1 MLNFPKHWLRPDAV
15 SSALLPASWLFAAV
29 SAARRALYGAG
40 ILRSTRLRV
49 PVIVVGNVTV
59 GGTGKTPLVLALL
72 EDLRRS
78 GRRPG
83 VILRGYGA
91 AAAGVAEVCAGD
103 DPRAAGDEAVLLAVR
118 SGCPVFR
125 GRDRV
130 AAASALLERH
140 PDCDLIVS
148 DDGLQHYR
156 LARDIEIAVEDARGH
171 GNGRMLPAGPLREPG
186 NRKVDALV
194 LNGEPHPERAA
205 AIARLKY
212 FRMQLVPDGWYE
224 LGKAPIEVEHSIDP
238 KALAGARLHALA
250 GIGAPQRFFRTL
262 EELGIRA
269 VEHAFPDHHAFSADD
284 LRFDAC
290 DAVLMTEKDAVKC
303 LQLARPVPCYV
314 LRVQARLDPSFFEFI
329 RTRLQGVRHGHPAA

>member
-1 MLNFPKHWLRPDAV
+1 MLNTYPEHWLRATAL
-15 SSALLPASWLFAAV
+15 SSALLPVSWLFTAA
-29 SAARRALYGAG
+29 SAARRALYEARV
-40 ILRSTRLRV
+40 LASTRLPV
-49 PVIVVGNVTV
+49 PVIVIGNVTV

-83 VILRGYGA
+83 TVLRGYGA
-91 AAAGVAEVCAGD
+91 AVAGVAEVRAGD
-103 DPRAAGDEAVLLAVR
+103 DPREAGDEAVLLAAR

-125 GRDRV
+125 GRER
-130 AAASALLERH
+130 AATARALLERY
-140 PDCDLIVS
+140 PDCDVVVS

-186 NRKVDALV
+186 SRSVDALV
-194 LNGEPHPERAA
+194 INGEPHPARAE
-205 AIARLKY
+205 AIAKLKH

-224 LGKAPIEVEHSIDP
+224 LGEPERGVDP

-262 EELGIRA
+262 EELGISA
-269 VEHAFPDHHAFSADD
+269 FEHAFPDHHAFIAED
-284 LRFDAC
+284 LLFDAC

-303 LQLARPVPCYV
+303 MRLARPVPCYV
-314 LRVQARLDPSFFEFI
+314 LRVRARLDPSFFEFI